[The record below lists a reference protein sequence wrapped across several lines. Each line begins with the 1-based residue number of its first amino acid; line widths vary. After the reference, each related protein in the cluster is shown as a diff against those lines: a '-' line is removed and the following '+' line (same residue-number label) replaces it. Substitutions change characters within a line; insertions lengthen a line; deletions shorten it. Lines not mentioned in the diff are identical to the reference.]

1 MNTAKFSPGDIVR
14 HRGMPQH
21 IGRVSAVFAD
31 RVRVRWGAIRW
42 IGDASASDL
51 QTIARERP
59 FLARLIS
66 DGGRR
71 RDDEAIREAPVNS
84 AGRPWKG
91 KRASITKT
99 IPKFHAAEPAARG
112 AAPKLE
118 SMNIRQGRCRMSQRG
133 SEMPS
138 G

>member
-1 MNTAKFSPGDIVR
+1 MADDGADPGAHVPGVDTMNTAKFSPGDIVR

-66 DGGRR
+66 DGREGKYSHAVHSGTPTARR
-71 RDDEAIREAPVNS
+71 RVAD
-84 AGRPWKG
+84 
-91 KRASITKT
+91 
-99 IPKFHAAEPAARG
+99 H
-112 AAPKLE
+112 
-118 SMNIRQGRCRMSQRG
+118 
-133 SEMPS
+133 
-138 G
+138 